1 MVSIQTDLLIIGQ
14 GICGSFLQ
22 AEAQRAGLRTGVI
35 DEERS
40 DPASKTAAGLINP
53 VTGRR
58 IVKTWMIDELLAFAR
73 EVYGQMEIEL
83 GAASPFMSAARVVD
97 FFPTPQMRLA
107 FLKRY
112 EEDPMYLQLP
122 EDETDLREWFHYDF
136 GYGVIG
142 SC

>member
-22 AEAQRAGLRTGVI
+22 AEAQRAGLTTVVI

-40 DPASKTAAGLINP
+40 DTASKTAAGLINP

-58 IVKTWMIDELLAFAR
+58 IVKTWMIDDLLAFAR
-73 EVYGQMEIEL
+73 EAYGQMEIEL

-112 EEDPMYLQLP
+112 EEDPMYLVLP
-122 EDETDLREWFHYDF
+122 EDEHRWDGQFRYEL
-136 GYGVIG
+136 GYGLID